1 MFIDEVKIKVIA
13 WKWWDWIV
21 SWRREK
27 CIPNG
32 WPRWWN
38 GGNGWNA
45 YIQTTSNLNTL
56 SDFRHKKIL
65 KAWDWV
71 KGWTE
76 LMQGWTW
83 DELILFVPVWTIVK
97 DANSWEVLA
106 DLNENNLKYL
116 IARGWRWG
124 YWNAH
129 FTSPTRQAPSFAE
142 LWDAWEEKEIVLELK
157 LVADIGII
165 WVPSAWKSTLIWT
178 VTNVKPKIWDYPFTT
193 LTPNL
198 WVLEHK
204 WKTLVL
210 EDVPGLIPWASEGK
224 WLWIQFLRHIERTKV
239 ILHLLDMYRL
249 DQVFQDYEDIRYEL
263 TTFSPELAQK
273 EEIIVFSKA
282 DLLDKEMKDFI
293 VSEFKKR
300 FNKTKTMMIS
310 SASSEWIS
318 ELKDFLIDNYST
330 SVSENQEVKFINSQ
344 DIIVIDLKND
354 DDPRNVDLEYLW
366 DYKFRASWKRLEQIV
381 RMTDF
386 TNLEAVMRVY
396 DVLDKLWVIKK
407 IESKLNKIMQEEEI
421 DNDFFFEWWAD
432 TNFSPKVIVWNKEIP
447 LEKLKYN
454 L

>member
-13 WKWWDWIV
+13 WKWWDWLV

-32 WPRWWN
+32 WPRW
-38 GGNGWNA
+38 GNWGNWGNV
-45 YIQTTSNLNTL
+45 YIQTSNNLNTL
-56 SDFRHKKIL
+56 SDYRHKKIL

-71 KGWTE
+71 KWGTE

-83 DELILFVPVWTIVK
+83 DELVLYVPVWTIVK
-97 DANSWEVLA
+97 NSITWELIV

-116 IARGWRWG
+116 IVRWWRWG

-142 LWDAWEEKEIVLELK
+142 LWDAWEELEISLELK
-157 LVADIGII
+157 LVADIWII

-204 WKTLVL
+204 GKTLVL
-210 EDVPGLIPWASEGK
+210 EDVPGLIPWASEWKG
-224 WLWIQFLRHIERTKV
+224 LWIQFLKHIERTKV

-249 DQVFQDYEDIRYEL
+249 DQVFRDYEDIRYEL
-263 TTFSPELAQK
+263 TTFSPELANK

-282 DLLDKEMKDFI
+282 DLLDSEMKDFI
-293 VSEFKKR
+293 IWEFK
-300 FNKTKTMMIS
+300 TKFKKDKIMMIS
-310 SASSEWIS
+310 SASHEWIDY
-318 ELKDFLIDNYST
+318 LKDFLIDNYST
-330 SVSENQEVKFINSQ
+330 NIADNEEIKFLNPEYIR
-344 DIIVIDLKND
+344 IIDLKND
-354 DDPRNVDLEYLW
+354 DDPRNIDLEYVGW
-366 DYKFRASWKRLEQIV
+366 YIFKASWKRLEQIV

-396 DVLDKLWVIKK
+396 DVMDKLWVIKK
-407 IESKLNKIMQEEEI
+407 IESRLNKIMEEENI
-421 DNDFFFEWWAD
+421 DNDFFFEWWSD
-432 TNFSPKVIVWNKEIP
+432 DNFSPKVLIWNKEIP
-447 LEKLKYN
+447 LDKLKYN

>member
-13 WKWWDWIV
+13 WKGWDWLV

-27 CIPNG
+27 CVPNG
-32 WPRWWN
+32 WPRW
-38 GGNGWNA
+38 GNGWTGWSV
-45 YIQTTSNLNTL
+45 YIQTNNNLNTL
-56 SDFRHKKIL
+56 WDYRHKKIL

-71 KGWTE
+71 RGGTE

-83 DELILFVPVWTIVK
+83 EDLILYVPVWTIVK
-97 DANSWEVLA
+97 NSITWEVIV
-106 DLNENNLKYL
+106 DLSENNLKYL
-116 IARGWRWG
+116 IVRWGRWG

-142 LWDAWEEKEIVLELK
+142 LWDAWEELDISLELK
-157 LVADIGII
+157 LVADIWII
-165 WVPSAWKSTLIWT
+165 WIPSAWKSTLIWT

-204 WKTLVL
+204 GKTLVL
-210 EDVPGLIPWASEGK
+210 EDVPGLIPWASEWKG
-224 WLWIQFLRHIERTKV
+224 LWIQFLKHIERTKV

-249 DQVFQDYEDIRYEL
+249 DQVFQDYEDIRHEL

-282 DLLDKEMKDFI
+282 DLLDSEMKDFI
-293 VSEFKKR
+293 IWEFK
-300 FNKTKTMMIS
+300 NKFKKDKIMMIS
-310 SASSEWIS
+310 SASHEWIDN
-318 ELKDFLIDNYST
+318 LKNFLIDNYST
-330 SVSENQEVKFINSQ
+330 NILENDEIKLVNPQ
-344 DIIVIDLKND
+344 DIRVIDLKND
-354 DDPRNVDLEYLW
+354 DDPRNIDLEYLGG
-366 DYKFRASWKRLEQIV
+366 YIFRASWKRLEQIV

-386 TNLEAVMRVY
+386 TNIEAVMRVY
-396 DVLDKLWVIKK
+396 DVMDKLWVIKK
-407 IESKLNKIMQEEEI
+407 IESKLNKIMEEENI
-421 DNDFFFEWWAD
+421 DNDFFFEWWRD
-432 TNFSPKVIVWNKEIP
+432 NDFNPKVLVADKEIP